1 MSPRAY
7 DRRLRQAAG
16 EVARRRIAE
25 ATAALHAKHGSL
37 ATSHA
42 MIAKGAGVSVPTVYK
57 YFPTRDSLIP
67 ACTGLVASRA
77 PLVLDERIF
86 EGSKSVQDRVRKLA
100 ASIFR
105 IHEHF
110 APWLRWGDAAA
121 AELPT
126 LRAIFEEG
134 RKGRLELT
142 RMALTP
148 PGGRPPAESLVLVA
162 HVLLEY
168 PSWKTLTAAG
178 ETTERAA
185 IVVAAAILSLYRS
198 LCR

>member
-1 MSPRAY
+1 MSPRSY

-16 EVARRRIAE
+16 EEARRRIAE
-25 ATAALHAKHGSL
+25 AAAGLHAKHGAL
-37 ATSHA
+37 GTSHA
-42 MIAKGAGVSVPTVYK
+42 MLAKRAGVSVPTVYK

-67 ACTGLVASRA
+67 ACVGWVAGRA
-77 PLVLDERIF
+77 PLVLDARIF
-86 EGSKSVQDRVRKLA
+86 EGARSVQDRVQALA
-100 ASIFR
+100 RSVFR
-105 IHEHF
+105 IHEYF

-142 RMALTP
+142 RRALTP
-148 PGGRPPAESLVLVA
+148 PRGGPPSESLVLVA

-168 PSWKTLTAAG
+168 PSWKTLTTAG